1 MSRIRNR
8 LSAMLGERRWT
19 QKDLARKTGIRP
31 TTIGEIYHEIATQ
44 IKFTHLVRIC
54 DALECEIS
62 DLLYIDHN
70 APDDED
76 PDNKDSDK

>member
-1 MSRIRNR
+1 MSRIHNR

-31 TTIGEIYHEIATQ
+31 TTIGEMYHELATQ

-54 DALECEIS
+54 DALGCEIS
-62 DLLYIDHN
+62 DLLYIDHDV
-70 APDDED
+70 PEED
-76 PDNKDSDK
+76 SGSDTDK